1 MRINSVTPC
10 TFQDNMRLRYM
21 RINIVVQAKQE
32 AADTKKIESLNGVL
46 GFYKIPNVGHAQLV

>member
-1 MRINSVTPC
+1 
-10 TFQDNMRLRYM
+10 M